1 MREQGHQRVKVPRIQ
16 IDGVLLLD
24 KPLGLSS
31 NDALMRVKRITR
43 ALKAGHGG
51 TLDPLATGLLPIAF
65 GEATKFLQSMLDARK
80 TYLADI
86 DFGQTTTTGDREGQI
101 LETTAVTHTEAE
113 LNQCLSGFLGEIT
126 QVPPMYSALK
136 KEGVPLYELARAGI
150 EVERQPRQ
158 ITVFSLELV
167 SSTKTTAVI
176 RVTCSKGT
184 YIRTLAEDIGKQ
196 LQCGAHLSALRRE
209 AVEGFTLAKAVTIE
223 ALEQITEKA
232 RLGEVLLDIDAMIQN
247 LPRRELDETLAQ
259 RFMLGQR
266 IKIDVST
273 SLEQEARLRVY
284 SQNRLLG
291 LASLQHGV
299 LSPIRLVQHSVDKI
313 SSISPVTPP
322 AAQEALVNH

>member
-1 MREQGHQRVKVPRIQ
+1 MREQGQQRVKIPRIQ
-16 IDGVLLLD
+16 LDGVLLLD

-43 ALKAGHGG
+43 AQKAGHGG

-86 DFGQTTTTGDREGQI
+86 QFGQTTTTGDREGQV
-101 LETTAVTHTEAE
+101 LETVPPTHTEAD
-113 LNQCLSGFLGEIT
+113 LRQCLVSFLGDIT

-136 KEGVPLYELARAGI
+136 KDGVPLYELARAGI
-150 EVERQPRQ
+150 EIERPARH
-158 ITVFSLELV
+158 ITLYSLDLV
-167 SSTKTTAVI
+167 SATTSTAVI
-176 RVTCSKGT
+176 RVACSKGT
-184 YIRTLAEDIGKQ
+184 YIRTLAEDIGKK
-196 LQCGAHLSALRRE
+196 LGCGAHLSGLRRE
-209 AVEGFTLAKAVTIE
+209 VVEGFTLDKAVTIDALE
-223 ALEQITEKA
+223 ALAQKA
-232 RLGEVLLDIDAMIQN
+232 RISEVLLDIDAMIQD
-247 LPRRELDETLAQ
+247 LPRRELDETLAK

-273 SLEQEARLRVY
+273 TLEIETRVRVY

-299 LSPIRLVQHSVDKI
+299 LSPVRLVQQLVDKL

-322 AAQEALVNH
+322 VAQEALVNH